1 MTIRDLAKAV
11 FGLLLV
17 GAMFIVGSEVSR
29 WAASMVKE
37 PVT

>member
-1 MTIRDLAKAV
+1 MTARELLKAL
-11 FGLLLV
+11 FGLVLV